1 MIPTRIVFPPFI
13 GEQAALTTSLFVF
26 LYRRKTA
33 MWRPKTTFSLN
44 VELNVPLVFLMMR
57 DDCDFSV
64 VFELPCG
71 VDDEVNEGEC
81 F

>member
-1 MIPTRIVFPPFI
+1 
-13 GEQAALTTSLFVF
+13 
-26 LYRRKTA
+26 